1 MTEFKIIGITR
12 KKGTYQDKPYDNMV
26 IYAISYD
33 NNTIGD
39 KGDKFKVKWRDLAE
53 VFDIEPKTTFCL
65 ADFEQLVGKLCY
77 LYFDRFGTV
86 NGVKVIKPDKP
97 EHSKDSKPA

>member
-33 NNTIGD
+33 NNTIM
-39 KGDKFKVKWRDLAE
+39 A
-53 VFDIEPKTTFCL
+53 
-65 ADFEQLVGKLCY
+65 
-77 LYFDRFGTV
+77 
-86 NGVKVIKPDKP
+86 
-97 EHSKDSKPA
+97 

>member
-33 NNTIGD
+33 KDTIGD

-53 VFDIEPKTTFCL
+53 VFDIPEKSFTL
-65 ADFEQLVGKLCY
+65 QDFSQLIGKLCY
-77 LYFDRFGTV
+77 MYFDRYGTV

-97 EHSKDSKPA
+97 ETKDSKPA